1 MCFGITT
8 FKVFTAPGQN
18 SARSWKRRTSMITQ
32 MNADS
37 RLPRRAAST
46 AFAALLL
53 LGLPLAAQSRGHGG
67 GGGGGHTAHSTGGG
81 SHSSSSGGAPHY
93 SPGPSSS
100 GGSSSGGSGGRTAHE
115 SSGGSSAHRQPHD
128 RGGRGD
134 HDGRGGHGGH
144 GGFGHGGGFYYPY
157 GWGWGFWPG
166 FSWGWY
172 DDPYGYGYGYPYG
185 GYGGYGGYGHRY
197 YDRSDTGALDLDVSP
212 GRTHV
217 FVDGEDLGIVDRYD
231 GWPSYLWLPRG
242 TYDVAF
248 YLDGYKTIAR
258 QITIYPGTV
267 IDIDDRMEPGDAVRP
282 QDLATKTHER
292 RDQRMTYERERQ
304 GRIDRQHG
312 DDDED
317 WQDRVHRDRGRRDDD
332 HDRGGPAADGSR
344 SHLRLSVQP
353 EDASVYLDG
362 QFVGTG
368 TDLSLLRGGIMVSP
382 GNHKLAVV
390 RPGRRAV
397 EKDFTVKDGEDV
409 RLEIALESGSR

>member
-1 MCFGITT
+1 
-8 FKVFTAPGQN
+8 
-18 SARSWKRRTSMITQ
+18 MITQ

-128 RGGRGD
+128 RGGHGD

-172 DDPYGYGYGYPYG
+172 DDPYGYGYGYGYPYG

-344 SHLRLSVQP
+344 SHLRLSVEP